1 LALPG
6 GTGSSTN
13 GRQDV
18 QKKKIGFIGAG
29 NMGEALVKGL
39 LSAGMIGPRSVLISD
54 PSRKRAADL
63 VRAYGVKK
71 VSGNAALVS
80 GADIVVLAVKPE
92 KVNSVLKEVGA
103 VLDRSK
109 LLISVAAGVSLFQ
122 IESRLKT
129 PVRLVRAMPN
139 TPALVGEGAT
149 AVCYGHTVT
158 AADRKLVM
166 RVFGS
171 VGRAVELEESLMDA
185 VTGLSGSGP
194 AYVFSLIQGMADGG
208 VREGLP
214 RATALELAAQTVLG
228 SARMVLET
236 GKHPLQ
242 LRDQVASPGGTT
254 IQGIGVLQE
263 TGFEG
268 MVMEAVRAATERSRQ
283 LSEQ

>member
-1 LALPG
+1 
-6 GTGSSTN
+6 
-13 GRQDV
+13 V
-18 QKKKIGFIGAG
+18 QKKIGFIGAG

-39 LSAGMIGPRSVLISD
+39 LSAGMFSPGSVLISD
-54 PSRKRAADL
+54 SNSKRAGELVKAYRVRRAADNADL
-63 VRAYGVKK
+63 VLK
-71 VSGNAALVS
+71 
-80 GADIVVLAVKPE
+80 ADVIFFAVKPAQ
-92 KVNSVLKEVGA
+92 VNRVLKEVGA
-103 VLDRSK
+103 HLDRSK

-122 IESRLKT
+122 IESRLKS

-149 AVCYGHTVT
+149 AVCYGHTVR
-158 AADRKLVM
+158 AADRKLVK
-166 RVFGS
+166 RVFGA

-214 RATALELAAQTVLG
+214 RETALELAAQTVLG

>member
-1 LALPG
+1 
-6 GTGSSTN
+6 
-13 GRQDV
+13 V
-18 QKKKIGFIGAG
+18 QKKIGFIGAG
-29 NMGEALVKGL
+29 NMGEALVRGL
-39 LSAGMIGPRSVLISD
+39 LAAKMFGPKSVLVSD

-80 GADIVVLAVKPE
+80 SADIVVLAVKPA

-103 VLDRSK
+103 VLDRRK
-109 LLISVAAGVSLFQ
+109 LLISVAAGVTLFQ
-122 IESRLKT
+122 IESRLKS

-158 AADRKLVM
+158 AADRKLVA
-166 RVFGS
+166 RIFRA
-171 VGRAVELEESLMDA
+171 VGRAVEIGESLMDA

-214 RATALELAAQTVLG
+214 RETALELAAQTVLG